1 MPTYYLASFS
11 SFLKYNIGTLLP
23 YLSPFFTILLS
34 CLTKFVEFLLLSFYS
49 TILPFEIAILLS
61 CNRVSLAT
69 LRLRRNLKRADTSL
83 GSQSSRGRREQRLQR
98 QPWIVPGLREPSR
111 EQERVWWQGGEP
123 LVGELS
129 SKPGKLSGLLPGEL
143 AGKLVWDGAERGLRE
158 KERESVA
165 EREIAGG
172 CCESQDI
179 LREEKVGQG
188 I

>member
-1 MPTYYLASFS
+1 M
-11 SFLKYNIGTLLP
+11 
-23 YLSPFFTILLS
+23 
-34 CLTKFVEFLLLSFYS
+34 
-49 TILPFEIAILLS
+49 
-61 CNRVSLAT
+61 
-69 LRLRRNLKRADTSL
+69 

-143 AGKLVWDGAERGLRE
+143 AGKLVWEGAERGLRE
-158 KERESVA
+158 KERESVG